1 MNTRLLGT
9 ICMIGAF
16 AVLADGFRPSGMGA
30 AEAQFGD
37 RFTALAYAIF
47 GLGGICGIAGLIQLN
62 GLGPKTTARA
72 MGFLPMIGFAA
83 FVLGD
88 GLRAVGFLT
97 TDSLVIGVAAA
108 IGWIAMLAGM
118 LVVGILTIA
127 AKSWRGWRRFVPL
140 LTIVMLPVGFGIGA
154 LSGNATIGGILFFAS
169 WVLLGGVVATAEPTP
184 TLRQAPA

>member
-9 ICMIGAF
+9 ICILGAL
-16 AVLADGFRPSGMGA
+16 AVLADGFRPTGMGA
-30 AEAQFGD
+30 TEAQFGD

-62 GLGPKTTARA
+62 ALGPKTTARA

-88 GLRAVGFLT
+88 GLRAAGLLT
-97 TDSLVIGVAAA
+97 ADTPVLGVFAA

-127 AKSWRGWRRFVPL
+127 AKSWHGWRRFVPL
-140 LTIVMLPVGFGIGA
+140 LTIVMLPVGFGIAA
-154 LSGNATIGGILFFAS
+154 LSGSGTIGGVLFFAS
-169 WVLLGGVVATAEPTP
+169 WVLLGGVVATAESTP
-184 TLRQAPA
+184 ALRQAPA

>member
-9 ICMIGAF
+9 ICILGSF
-16 AVLADGFRPSGMGA
+16 AVLAEGFRPSGMGA

-37 RFTALAYAIF
+37 RFTALSYAIF
-47 GLGGICGIAGLIQLN
+47 GIGGICGIAGLIQLN
-62 GLGPKTTARA
+62 ALGPKTTARA

-83 FVLGD
+83 FILGD
-88 GLRAVGFLT
+88 GLRAAGLLT
-97 TDSLVIGVAAA
+97 ADTPIIIFAA

-127 AKSWRGWRRFVPL
+127 AKAWRGWRRFVPL

-154 LSGNATIGGILFFAS
+154 LSGNQTIGGVLFFAS
-169 WVLLGGVVATAEPTP
+169 WVLLGVVVATAEPTS
-184 TLRQAPA
+184 TLRQVTA